1 MIILRLLGIIIFS
14 PIILALLFIYLIELL
29 FMYSISG
36 EWGL

>member
-1 MIILRLLGIIIFS
+1 MKLLQFLVIIIFS
-14 PIILALLFIYLIELL
+14 PIILILLFIYLVELL